1 MFAIPLGLIGAVTGH
16 LILDIPLSLL
26 SIFGIIGLAGVV
38 INNSLV
44 MVDVYNEFISKG
56 METREAV
63 IKGTKQR
70 FRPILLTSL
79 TTFLGVYPLI
89 METSLQAQFLIPL
102 AVSIGYGVLIGTL
115 IIVFTVPSIFMA
127 QHHITSAIKAAIA
140 LSKPQKVSHA
150 KSDETNLDEPEKI
163 RLVAAE

>member
-1 MFAIPLGLIGAVTGH
+1 VTGH
-16 LILDIPLSLL
+16 YIMGIPLTIL

-44 MVDVYNEFISKG
+44 MVDVFNEHIKNG
-56 METREAV
+56 VAVREAV
-63 IKGTKQR
+63 ILGTKQR

-102 AVSIGYGVLIGTL
+102 AVSIGYGVLFGTV
-115 IIVFTVPSIFMA
+115 IIVLTVPAIFMA
-127 QHHITSAIKAAIA
+127 QDYVSRGLRAIYAAVF
-140 LSKPQKVSHA
+140 SKPGPI
-150 KSDETNLDEPEKI
+150 DPT
-163 RLVAAE
+163 AEGQNGL